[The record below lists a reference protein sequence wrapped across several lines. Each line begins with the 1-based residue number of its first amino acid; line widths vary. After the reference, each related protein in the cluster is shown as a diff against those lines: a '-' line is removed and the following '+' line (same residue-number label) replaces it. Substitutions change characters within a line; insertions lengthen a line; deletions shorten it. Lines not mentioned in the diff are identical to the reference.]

1 MNSRNGSRRI
11 KWLKKNQKPNTV
23 KINIKR
29 TADRLID
36 LLTAHN
42 LSDKDLGKINF
53 EFILVKA
60 DLGYLDKVNNV
71 NEEALKG
78 YMYSDMGLEPLIQTV
93 ETKFK
98 KIGYSVYSANKKYSG
113 YPYITTN
120 LIERITT
127 ELGIAPLEKQLRNL
141 DSFVDKVEADAE
153 SYTDE
158 DWESLNSEF
167 EAMISEIEENS
178 ENMTEEEKEQALNA
192 IGKYYGICAKKGME
206 TVVEGGKKGHRFPD
220 TVPQRFL

>member
-1 MNSRNGSRRI
+1 M
-11 KWLKKNQKPNTV
+11 
-23 KINIKR
+23 
-29 TADRLID
+29 
-36 LLTAHN
+36 LTAHN

-60 DLGYLDKVNNV
+60 DLGYLDKVNNT

-98 KIGYSVYSANKKYSG
+98 NIGYSVYSANKKYSG

-206 TVVEGGKKGHRFPD
+206 TVVESGKKAMDSLIP
-220 TVPQRFL
+220 FLKGFSDAFKDLDDSSYSK

>member
-1 MNSRNGSRRI
+1 MTCLMNSRNGSRRI

-127 ELGIAPLEKQLRNL
+127 ESA
-141 DSFVDKVEADAE
+141 
-153 SYTDE
+153 
-158 DWESLNSEF
+158 
-167 EAMISEIEENS
+167 
-178 ENMTEEEKEQALNA
+178 
-192 IGKYYGICAKKGME
+192 AKKAIDSLIPFL
-206 TVVEGGKKGHRFPD
+206 KGFSD
-220 TVPQRFL
+220 AFKDVD

>member
-1 MNSRNGSRRI
+1 M
-11 KWLKKNQKPNTV
+11 
-23 KINIKR
+23 
-29 TADRLID
+29 
-36 LLTAHN
+36 LTAHN

-60 DLGYLDKVNNV
+60 DLGYLDKVNNT

-98 KIGYSVYSANKKYSG
+98 NIGYSVYSANKKYSG

-127 ELGIAPLEKQLRNL
+127 ELGIAPLEKL
-141 DSFVDKVEADAE
+141 
-153 SYTDE
+153 
-158 DWESLNSEF
+158 
-167 EAMISEIEENS
+167 
-178 ENMTEEEKEQALNA
+178 
-192 IGKYYGICAKKGME
+192 
-206 TVVEGGKKGHRFPD
+206 
-220 TVPQRFL
+220 